1 MSRILQK
8 WCPLLYIF
16 QAWTD
21 EDTRRL
27 PQSPPTN
34 TGWTSVL
41 TISTSVL
48 NSEFQIQT
56 SASLERSY
64 SQLPRDCWLTRM
76 LSTFHSCLSIMRE
89 HICKVSP
96 MHLLLHHHPP
106 SVLGAAGSGDSPWY
120 TEGPLEGPVTGCSY
134 FPHSFSKHPFP
145 WNQGWGDG
153 VLSSSW
159 IEGHNRMFLPS
170 RPTVQH
176 TVLHEPGHSIV
187 QMNWDLRYSVSVLR
201 VKVSVQYPRTYRRCK
216 HLFIYLCKLE
226 KTLEFVILYSQLRYH
241 LPLIPQ

>member
-1 MSRILQK
+1 MRTPGVCLNLH
-8 WCPLLYIF
+8 PLTRAEPVSSP
-16 QAWTD
+16 QAPLFWI
-21 EDTRRL
+21 
-27 PQSPPTN
+27 P
-34 TGWTSVL
+34 
-41 TISTSVL
+41 
-48 NSEFQIQT
+48 NSKFQIQT

-76 LSTFHSCLSIMRE
+76 LSTFHPCLSIMTE

-106 SVLGAAGSGDSPWY
+106 SVLGAACSGDSPWY

-145 WNQGWGDG
+145 WNQEWGDG

-159 IEGHNRMFLPS
+159 IEDHNRMFLPS

-176 TVLHEPGHSIV
+176 TVLHAPGHSII
-187 QMNWDLRYSVSVLR
+187 QMNWDLRCSVSVLR

-216 HLFIYLCKLE
+216 HLFIYLCKQE

-241 LPLIPQ
+241 LLLIL